1 MSRAKIQ
8 FDESIKDAEE
18 LLAHFDAAKL
28 PGGKPPP
35 PTAEVLKRAGLLL
48 AITAWETYV
57 EDRASEALD
66 ANLAALAGSPVA
78 QFMKSKF
85 DEEMKRFHNPT
96 SEKTSKLF
104 ADYTG
109 KDVTKTWSC
118 NPGGAVQAKKTLD
131 EWVKRRGQAAHR
143 SPPNGAGQPAPAHL
157 LSRDELEKLIKFLK
171 MLVAQTEASF
181 S

>member
-1 MSRAKIQ
+1 MSRAKTQ

-18 LLAHFDAAKL
+18 LLAHFDAAKP

-35 PTAEVLKRAGLLL
+35 PTAEVLKRAGLIL

-57 EDRASEALD
+57 EDRAKEALD
-66 ANLAALAGSPVA
+66 ANLTVLNGSSIA
-78 QFMKSKF
+78 EFMKSKF
-85 DEEMKRFHNPT
+85 DEEMKRFHNPN

-104 ADYTG
+104 TDYTG
-109 KDVTKTWSC
+109 KDVTKEWNC
-118 NPGGAVQAKKTLD
+118 NPGGAALAKKTLD

-143 SPPNGAGQPAPAHL
+143 SPPNGSGQPAPAHL
-157 LSRDELEKLIKFLK
+157 LSREDLDKLIRFLK
-171 MLVAQTEASF
+171 MLVSQTEASF

>member
-1 MSRAKIQ
+1 MSRAKNQ

-18 LLAHFDAAKL
+18 LLAHFDAAKP

-35 PTAEVLKRAGLLL
+35 PTAEVLKRAGLIL

-57 EDRASEALD
+57 EDRAREALD
-66 ANLAALAGSPVA
+66 ANLTALAGSPVA

-85 DEEMKRFHNPT
+85 DEEMKRFHNPNT
-96 SEKTSKLF
+96 DKTAKLF
-104 ADYTG
+104 TDYTG
-109 KDVTKTWSC
+109 KDVTQAWNC
-118 NPGGAVQAKKTLD
+118 NPGGPAPAKKTLD

-143 SPPNGAGQPAPAHL
+143 SPPNGSGQPAPAHL
-157 LSRDELEKLIKFLK
+157 LSREDLDKLIKFLK
-171 MLVAQTEASF
+171 TLVTQTETNF